1 MEKGQATSV
10 AMLKRAAD
18 LADVYDAMHVASK
31 SHDRLHAYGS
41 PSCIHSSAAVSAAS
55 AGRDWAHSLSVSQQ
69 TSLKECSRRDLTYP
83 KETCEEAISD
93 LMQSNKR
100 KHTEEI

>member
-10 AMLKRAAD
+10 AMLKRAAV
-18 LADVYDAMHVASK
+18 LVDVHGAIHVASK
-31 SHDRLHAYGS
+31 SHDRLHAFG
-41 PSCIHSSAAVSAAS
+41 PPFCIPSSAAVGAAL
-55 AGRDWAHSLSVSQQ
+55 AGQDWAHSHSVSQR

-83 KETCEEAISD
+83 KETCEIATPD

-100 KHTEEI
+100 KYTEEI